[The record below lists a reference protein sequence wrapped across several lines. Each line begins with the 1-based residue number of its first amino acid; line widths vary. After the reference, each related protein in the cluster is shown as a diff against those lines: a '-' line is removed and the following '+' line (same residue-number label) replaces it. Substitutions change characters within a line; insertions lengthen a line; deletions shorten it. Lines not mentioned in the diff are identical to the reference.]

1 MTRTAPEPDSHILQA
16 ATFDLWGSR
25 LIEAS
30 AGTGKTWTIA
40 ALYLRLVLGHGG
52 AHGFERPLRPA
63 EILVMTFTRAA
74 TRELSDRIRE
84 RLLTAAQCFRGER
97 QPDASDTFLRSLMA
111 DYAEGPERN
120 RAAWSLAMAAES
132 MDDASVHTIDAWC
145 QRMLREHA
153 FDSGN
158 LFDEELVAD
167 EEAMR
172 IEATHDYWRQACYP
186 LAAEP
191 LQQVLAIWGGV
202 EQLSADVRE
211 LMKQDIAAESAVG
224 TLAEVLA
231 QATAQRAA
239 ALAQLKHGWA
249 VRAQTMQDWL
259 DSQTASKNNG
269 WDGRKLS
276 PKNYTG
282 WLATLKSWADDPL
295 ADDKPDLKT
304 GWDRFTPEGLLTA
317 RKPDAPSIALP
328 PEFAA
333 FAILK
338 EEIEQLPDIS
348 VAVRLHAAA
357 SVAQRLLGLKRQH
370 GSFGFADMLHRLNTA
385 LSGSHGTRL
394 RERILAQYP
403 AILIDEFQDTSPL
416 QYQIFD
422 AIYQTQANDRH
433 STLLLIGD
441 PKQSIYGFRGADIH
455 SYLRARRATSGR
467 HYVLETNFRSTQPL
481 VDAVNHWFAS
491 ADAARSEGAF
501 MYRQAQDNPLPFV
514 KVRAKGRPEQLV
526 SASGRMPAITLVH
539 DLALSN
545 TDGMRQRFA
554 ARCAEQIAS
563 WLGDPQAG
571 YVVPGEPGQP
581 TTFKPLRPADIAI
594 LVRTGKEAAAVRREL
609 DRRDVASVYLS
620 DKDSVF
626 DSAEAQDLVHWLRA
640 VATPQDV
647 RLVRAGLA
655 TRTIGLSLD
664 ELAWL
669 ASNDE
674 AFDARAESLRQL
686 RTVWQM
692 QGVLAMLRQ
701 TLHQLGLAARWLAAP
716 NGERKLTNFL
726 HLAELLQTAS
736 GALDGEQSLI
746 RWLVT
751 EISEG
756 SAQGDEQVVRLE
768 SDADLVK
775 VITIHKSKG
784 LEYPLVCLPFASSF
798 REKDRKTTSFVNLA
812 DEEGQRALHLQFSND
827 ELALA
832 DRDRLREDLRLL
844 YVALTRARHAL
855 WIGFSAIKTGQSDK
869 CVSHKS
875 AAGYLMGGTEAM
887 AAADWLGLLAEFA
900 APCADMVLQPAAS
913 STACTPLRRAVAQAA
928 LVQAPAYRADFE
940 RHWTIGSF
948 SGLTRGLNAA
958 GAASTLSPLQ
968 TPRPADDEPDLPP
981 SAQPSRPPT
990 PFVTP
995 AATAVPNTPVAPVDV
1010 KHQACSPE
1018 GAKRIPGSGFPD
1030 SASLHPSYPT
1040 FHDSGSA
1047 QRLKASQ
1054 PAWHQFARGAEAG
1067 NFLHDQLEWLASEGF
1082 ALAGNDLLAARLQ
1095 RRCER
1100 AGRSTAAPEV
1110 VQWLTEVVQTKLPGP
1125 NAALLE
1131 LVNVLPEM
1139 EFWLPANRME
1149 AKEIDAQCHQHL
1161 LPGVARPALVERQ
1174 LHGML
1179 MGFTDLVFEHQGKYW
1194 VLDYKSNHLGDDDAA
1209 YNHAALAHAMAEH
1222 RYDVQAA
1229 IYLLALHRLLQLR
1242 LGSGYQPEQHLGG
1255 AVYLFLRGINGPAS
1269 GVCLIPACLPLL
1281 EALDAMLTEAALP
1294 V

>member
-1 MTRTAPEPDSHILQA
+1 MTCTPEPDSHILQPVS
-16 ATFDLWGSR
+16 FDLWGSR

-40 ALYLRLVLGHGG
+40 ALYVRLVLGHGG

-84 RLLTAAQCFRGER
+84 RLLDAAQCFRGEK
-97 QPDASDTFLRSLMA
+97 QPDKADTFLSSLMA
-111 DYAEGPERN
+111 GYAPGPERN
-120 RAAWSLAMAAES
+120 RAAWALAMAAES
-132 MDDASVHTIDAWC
+132 MDDAAVHTIDAWC

-172 IEATHDYWRQACYP
+172 IEATQDYWRQACYP

-202 EQLSADVRE
+202 EQLGADVRG
-211 LMKQDIAAESAVG
+211 LLGQDIAPDAAAG

-231 QATAQRAA
+231 QATAQRAT
-239 ALAQLKHGWA
+239 ALAQLKQGWA
-249 VRAQTMQDWL
+249 QRAQTMQDWL
-259 DSQTASKNNG
+259 DGQTANKKNG
-269 WDGRKLS
+269 WNGQKLS

-282 WLATLKSWADDPL
+282 WLSTLKNWANG
-295 ADDKPDLKT
+295 ATEDDKPDLKT
-304 GWDRFTPEGLLTA
+304 GWERFTPEGLLAA
-317 RKPDAPSIALP
+317 RKADAPPITLP

-333 FAILK
+333 FAMLK
-338 EEIEQLPDIS
+338 QDIDKLPDIS
-348 VAVRLHAAA
+348 VAVRLHATA
-357 SVAQRLLGLKRQH
+357 SVAQRLLLLKRQR
-370 GSFGFADMLHRLNTA
+370 GSFGFADMLHRLNAA
-385 LSGSHGTRL
+385 LTGSNAARL

-403 AILIDEFQDTSPL
+403 VILVDEFQDTSPL

-433 STLLLIGD
+433 SAMLLIGD

-467 HYVLETNFRSTQPL
+467 HYVLETNFRSTGGL

-491 ADAARSEGAF
+491 ADAARSAGAF

-514 KVRAKGRPEQLV
+514 KVRAKGRPEHLV
-526 SASGRMPAITLVH
+526 SAAGVMPAITLVH
-539 DLALSN
+539 DLELGN
-545 TDGMRQRFA
+545 TDAMRQRFA
-554 ARCAEQIAS
+554 ERCAEQIAG
-563 WLGDPQAG
+563 WLSDGQAG
-571 YVVPGEPGQP
+571 FVVPAVPGNP
-581 TTFKPLRPADIAI
+581 ESFKPLRPADIAV

-609 DRRDVASVYLS
+609 ARREVASVYLS

-626 DSAEAQDLVHWLRA
+626 DSAEARDLVHWLRA
-640 VATPQDV
+640 VAAPQDV
-647 RLVRAGLA
+647 RLVRAALA
-655 TRTIGLSLD
+655 TGTVGLTLD

-669 ASNDE
+669 AGNDE

-686 RTVWQM
+686 RSVWQL

-701 TLHQLGLAARWLAAP
+701 TLHQFGLAAHWLAAP

-736 GALDGEQSLI
+736 SALDGEQSLI

-756 SAQGDEQVVRLE
+756 SAQGEEQVVRLE

-798 REKDRKTTSFVNLA
+798 REKDRKTTGFVCLA
-812 DEEGQRALHLQFSND
+812 DDAGQRDLRLQFSND

-832 DRDRLREDLRLL
+832 ERDRLREDVRLL

-855 WIGFSAIKTGQSDK
+855 WVGFSAIKFGQSDQ

-875 AAGYLMGGTEAM
+875 AAGYLIGGTEAVD
-887 AAADWLGLLAEFA
+887 ASDWLGLLQQFA
-900 APCADMVLQPAAS
+900 ATCADMVLQPAAG
-913 STACTPLRRAVAQAA
+913 STACTPLRRAAADVA
-928 LVQAPAYRADFE
+928 LVRAPAYQADFE

-948 SGLTRGLNAA
+948 SGLARGLNAT
-958 GAASTLSPLQ
+958 GEASVLSPLQ
-968 TPRPADDEPDLPP
+968 TPRPADDEPDVLEYQPPP
-981 SAQPSRPPT
+981 SPSGVGSHTSSLRPADLPLAVAPSPGGRLGWGQALETRQVESQPT
-990 PFVTP
+990 P
-995 AATAVPNTPVAPVDV
+995 AVPVPSAAPAESATP
-1010 KHQACSPE
+1010 
-1018 GAKRIPGSGFPD
+1018 
-1030 SASLHPSYPT
+1030 
-1040 FHDSGSA
+1040 
-1047 QRLKASQ
+1047 ASQ

-1067 NFLHDQLEWLASEGF
+1067 NFLHEQLEWLASEGF
-1082 ALAGNDLLAARLQ
+1082 ALAGNAHLSARLQ

-1100 AGRSTAAPEV
+1100 AGRGSAAPAL
-1110 VQWLTEVVQTKLPGP
+1110 VQWLTEVVQTRLPGP
-1125 NAALLE
+1125 DAALVE
-1131 LVNVLPEM
+1131 LVNKLPEM
-1139 EFWLPANRME
+1139 EFWLPAQRME
-1149 AKEIDAQCHQHL
+1149 AREIDARCHQHL

-1179 MGFTDLVFEHQGKYW
+1179 MGFADLVFEHQGQYW
-1194 VLDYKSNHLGDDDAA
+1194 VLDYKSNYLGDADAA
-1209 YNHAALAHAMAEH
+1209 YDHTALAHAMAQH

-1229 IYLLALHRLLQLR
+1229 IYLLALHRLLKLR
-1242 LGSGYQPEQHLGG
+1242 LGSTYQPEQHLGG
-1255 AVYLFLRGINGPAS
+1255 AVYLFLRGIQGPAG

-1281 EALDAMLTEAALP
+1281 EALDAMLADAALP